1 MSEELENLAFSK
13 LNDGHEPPIAGDQ
26 QNEQVALN
34 AIQNSEQA
42 SSIAIQNQDQNQ
54 QQLDLDQ
61 NEQQNEEDSEQIA
74 RTANESATENVN
86 ADENSNQ
93 DLSFDIDLDEGTEV
107 KPDDFVSK
115 YRSTFEELGF
125 ENIRSQDEF
134 VNKFKELKSE
144 LEEAKESSKSVFAND
159 LIREANEIMKQGGD
173 WVNYL
178 GIASYDYDAVPDAEL
193 LSYELMSDF
202 DTKEE
207 LSDYMASLDE
217 TQIRLNA
224 KRIRKDLK
232 MQQEAQKQ
240 AIAVRAQN
248 QQKAYDESLR
258 KAINSVDRVDR
269 VVVKDHDKSRIEKM
283 LTSYN
288 DKAKA
293 TEFQIK
299 HFLKPNGEP
308 DFPKMVQS
316 AYKLEMF
323 DKVLE
328 YATRSAKNSGKASVI
343 QSLSNVEKP
352 TNTNIVSTTPRKAM
366 SIVES
371 EVERLMKGEKPLF

>member
-1 MSEELENLAFSK
+1 MSEELDNLAFQK
-13 LNDGHEPPIAGDQ
+13 LNEGHQPPIVGEQ
-26 QNEQVALN
+26 ENEQAALN
-34 AIQNSEQA
+34 SLGIN
-42 SSIAIQNQDQNQ
+42 DQPPAHQEEQ
-54 QQLDLDQ
+54 QQQEDPVNLEEGQ
-61 NEQQNEEDSEQIA
+61 EQENEDP
-74 RTANESATENVN
+74 ANESNSENVN

-115 YRSTFEELGF
+115 YRGTFEELGF
-125 ENIRSQDEF
+125 EDIRSQDDF
-134 VNKFKELKSE
+134 VTKFKQLKGE
-144 LEEAKESSKSVFAND
+144 LEEAKESSKTVFAND
-159 LIREANEIMKQGGD
+159 TIREANEIMKQGGD
-173 WVNYL
+173 WVSYL
-178 GIASYDYDAVPDAEL
+178 GLSSYDYDGIPDVDL
-193 LSYELMSDF
+193 LSYELQSDF

-207 LSDYMASLDE
+207 LNDYIASLDE

-232 MQQEAQKQ
+232 VQQETQKQ
-240 AIAVRAQN
+240 AVAVQAQ
-248 QQKAYDESLR
+248 QHQKAYDESLR

-269 VVVKDHDKSRIEKM
+269 VVVKDHDKARIEKM

-299 HFLKPNGEP
+299 HFLKSNGEP

-343 QSLSNVEKP
+343 QNLSNVEKP
-352 TNTNIVSTTPRKAM
+352 KTTNVVNTTPRKAL

>member
-1 MSEELENLAFSK
+1 MSEELENLAFEK
-13 LNDGHEPPIAGDQ
+13 LNEGHQPPIFGEQ
-26 QNEQVALN
+26 ENEQAALN
-34 AIQNSEQA
+34 SLGVNNPQPAEQA
-42 SSIAIQNQDQNQ
+42 EPQQEEQLVDTGEGQ
-54 QQLDLDQ
+54 QQ
-61 NEQQNEEDSEQIA
+61 ENEEL
-74 RTANESATENVN
+74 ANESNSESVN

-115 YRSTFEELGF
+115 YRGTFEELGF
-125 ENIRSQDEF
+125 EDIRSQDDF
-134 VNKFKELKSE
+134 VAKFKQIKSE
-144 LEEAKESSKSVFAND
+144 LEEAKESSKTVFAND
-159 LIREANEIMKQGGD
+159 TIREANEIMKQGGD
-173 WVNYL
+173 WVSYL
-178 GIASYDYDAVPDAEL
+178 GLSSYDYDGIPDVDL
-193 LSYELMSDF
+193 LSYELQSDF

-207 LSDYMASLDE
+207 LNDYIASLDE

-232 MQQEAQKQ
+232 MQQETQKQ
-240 AIAVRAQN
+240 AIAMQAQ
-248 QQKAYDESLR
+248 QHQKAYDESLR

-269 VVVKDHDKSRIEKM
+269 VVVKDHDKARIEKM

-343 QSLSNVEKP
+343 QNLSNVEKP
-352 TNTNIVSTTPRKAM
+352 KTTNVVSTTPRKAL

>member
-1 MSEELENLAFSK
+1 MSEELDNLAFEK
-13 LNDGHEPPIAGDQ
+13 LNEGHQPPIVGEQ
-26 QNEQVALN
+26 ENEQVALN
-34 AIQNSEQA
+34 SLGIN
-42 SSIAIQNQDQNQ
+42 NQ
-54 QQLDLDQ
+54 QPA
-61 NEQQNEEDSEQIA
+61 QQNEASQEEQFVDPGEGQQQENDEP
-74 RTANESATENVN
+74 ANESNSESVN

-115 YRSTFEELGF
+115 YRGTFEELGF
-125 ENIRSQDEF
+125 EDIRSQDDF
-134 VNKFKELKSE
+134 VTKFKQIKGE
-144 LEEAKESSKSVFAND
+144 LEEAKESSKTVFAND
-159 LIREANEIMKQGGD
+159 TIREANEIMKQGGD
-173 WVNYL
+173 WVSYL
-178 GIASYDYDAVPDAEL
+178 GLSSYDYDGIPDVDL
-193 LSYELMSDF
+193 LSYELQSDF

-207 LSDYMASLDE
+207 LNDYIASLDE

-232 MQQEAQKQ
+232 VQQETQKQ
-240 AIAVRAQN
+240 AIAMQAQ
-248 QQKAYDESLR
+248 QHQKAYDESLR

-269 VVVKDHDKSRIEKM
+269 VVVKDHDKARIEKM

-343 QSLSNVEKP
+343 QNLSNVEKP
-352 TNTNIVSTTPRKAM
+352 KTTNVVSTTPRKAL

>member
-1 MSEELENLAFSK
+1 MSEELENLAFQK
-13 LNDGHEPPIAGDQ
+13 LNEGHQPPIVGEQ
-26 QNEQVALN
+26 ENEQAALN
-34 AIQNSEQA
+34 SLGVNNPQPAEQA
-42 SSIAIQNQDQNQ
+42 EPQQEEQLVDTGEGQ
-54 QQLDLDQ
+54 QQ
-61 NEQQNEEDSEQIA
+61 ENEEL
-74 RTANESATENVN
+74 ANESNSESVN

-115 YRSTFEELGF
+115 YRGTFEELGF
-125 ENIRSQDEF
+125 EDIRSQDDF
-134 VNKFKELKSE
+134 VAKFKQIKGE
-144 LEEAKESSKSVFAND
+144 LEEAKESSKTVFAND
-159 LIREANEIMKQGGD
+159 TIREANEIMKQGGD
-173 WVNYL
+173 WVSYL
-178 GIASYDYDAVPDAEL
+178 GLSSYDYDGIPDVDL
-193 LSYELMSDF
+193 LSYELQSDF

-207 LSDYMASLDE
+207 LNDYIASLDE

-232 MQQEAQKQ
+232 MQQETQKQ
-240 AIAVRAQN
+240 AIAMQAQ
-248 QQKAYDESLR
+248 QHQKAYDESLR

-269 VVVKDHDKSRIEKM
+269 VVVKDHDKARIEKM

-343 QSLSNVEKP
+343 QNLSNVEKP
-352 TNTNIVSTTPRKAM
+352 KTTNVVSTTPRKAL

>member
-1 MSEELENLAFSK
+1 MSEELDNLAFEK
-13 LNDGHEPPIAGDQ
+13 LNEGHQPPIVGEQ
-26 QNEQVALN
+26 ENEQVALN
-34 AIQNSEQA
+34 SLGIN
-42 SSIAIQNQDQNQ
+42 NQ
-54 QQLDLDQ
+54 QPA
-61 NEQQNEEDSEQIA
+61 QQNEASQEEQFVDPGEVQQQESDEP
-74 RTANESATENVN
+74 ANESNSESVN

-115 YRSTFEELGF
+115 YRGTFEELGF
-125 ENIRSQDEF
+125 EDIRSQDDF
-134 VNKFKELKSE
+134 VTKFKQIKGE
-144 LEEAKESSKSVFAND
+144 LEEAKESSKTVFAND
-159 LIREANEIMKQGGD
+159 TIREANEIMKQGGD
-173 WVNYL
+173 WVSYL
-178 GIASYDYDAVPDAEL
+178 GLSSYDYDGIPDVDL
-193 LSYELMSDF
+193 LSYELQSDF

-207 LSDYMASLDE
+207 LNDYIASLDE

-232 MQQEAQKQ
+232 VQQETQKQ
-240 AIAVRAQN
+240 AIAMQAQ
-248 QQKAYDESLR
+248 QHQKAYDESLR

-269 VVVKDHDKSRIEKM
+269 VVVKDHDKARIEKM

-343 QSLSNVEKP
+343 QNLSNVEKP
-352 TNTNIVSTTPRKAM
+352 KTTNVVSTTPRKAL

>member
-1 MSEELENLAFSK
+1 MSEELENLAFEK
-13 LNDGHEPPIAGDQ
+13 LNEGHQPPIFGEQ
-26 QNEQVALN
+26 ENEQAALN
-34 AIQNSEQA
+34 SLGVNNPQPAEQA
-42 SSIAIQNQDQNQ
+42 EPQQEEQLVDTGEGQ
-54 QQLDLDQ
+54 QQ
-61 NEQQNEEDSEQIA
+61 ENEEL
-74 RTANESATENVN
+74 ANESNSESVN

-115 YRSTFEELGF
+115 YRGTFEELGF
-125 ENIRSQDEF
+125 EDIRSQDDF
-134 VNKFKELKSE
+134 VAKFKQIKSE
-144 LEEAKESSKSVFAND
+144 LEEAKESSKTVFAND
-159 LIREANEIMKQGGD
+159 TIREANEIMKQGGD
-173 WVNYL
+173 WVSYL
-178 GIASYDYDAVPDAEL
+178 GLSSYDYDGIPDVDL
-193 LSYELMSDF
+193 LSYELQSDF

-207 LSDYMASLDE
+207 LNDYIASLDE

-232 MQQEAQKQ
+232 MQQETQKQ
-240 AIAVRAQN
+240 AIAMQAQ
-248 QQKAYDESLR
+248 QHQKAYDESLR

-269 VVVKDHDKSRIEKM
+269 VVVKDHDKARIEKM

-343 QSLSNVEKP
+343 QNLSNVEKP
-352 TNTNIVSTTPRKAM
+352 KTTNVVNTTPRKAM

>member
-1 MSEELENLAFSK
+1 MSEELENLAFEK
-13 LNDGHEPPIAGDQ
+13 LNEGHQPPIFGEQ
-26 QNEQVALN
+26 ENEQAALN
-34 AIQNSEQA
+34 SLGIN
-42 SSIAIQNQDQNQ
+42 DQPPAHQEEQ
-54 QQLDLDQ
+54 QQQEDPVNLEQ
-61 NEQQNEEDSEQIA
+61 GQEQENEDP
-74 RTANESATENVN
+74 ANESNSENVN

-115 YRSTFEELGF
+115 YRGTFEELGF
-125 ENIRSQDEF
+125 EDIRSQDDF
-134 VNKFKELKSE
+134 VTKFKQIKGE
-144 LEEAKESSKSVFAND
+144 LEEAKESSKTVFAND
-159 LIREANEIMKQGGD
+159 TIREANEIMKQGGD
-173 WVNYL
+173 WVSYL
-178 GIASYDYDAVPDAEL
+178 GLSSYDYDGIPDVDL
-193 LSYELMSDF
+193 LSYELQSDF

-207 LSDYMASLDE
+207 LNDYIASLDE

-232 MQQEAQKQ
+232 VQQETQKQ
-240 AIAVRAQN
+240 AIAMQAQ
-248 QQKAYDESLR
+248 QHQKAYDESLR

-343 QSLSNVEKP
+343 QNLSNVEKP
-352 TNTNIVSTTPRKAM
+352 KATNVVSTTPRKAL

>member
-1 MSEELENLAFSK
+1 MSEELENLAFEK
-13 LNDGHEPPIAGDQ
+13 LNEGHQPPIVGEQ

-34 AIQNSEQA
+34 SLGINDQQPA
-42 SSIAIQNQDQNQ
+42 NQEEQ
-54 QQLDLDQ
+54 QQQEDPVNLGD
-61 NEQQNEEDSEQIA
+61 ERQQENEDS
-74 RTANESATENVN
+74 ANESNPESVN

-115 YRSTFEELGF
+115 YRGTFEELGF
-125 ENIRSQDEF
+125 EDIRSQDDF
-134 VNKFKELKSE
+134 VAKFKQIKGE
-144 LEEAKESSKSVFAND
+144 LEEAKESSKTVFAND

-178 GIASYDYDAVPDAEL
+178 GIASYDYDAVPDVDL

-207 LSDYMASLDE
+207 LNDYISSLDE

-232 MQQEAQKQ
+232 MQQETQKQ
-240 AIAVRAQN
+240 AIALKAQN

-269 VVVKDHDKSRIEKM
+269 VVVKDHDKVRIEKM

-343 QSLSNVEKP
+343 QNLSNVEKP

>member
-1 MSEELENLAFSK
+1 MSEELDNLAFQK
-13 LNDGHEPPIAGDQ
+13 LNEGHQPPIVGEQ
-26 QNEQVALN
+26 ENEQAALN
-34 AIQNSEQA
+34 SLGIN
-42 SSIAIQNQDQNQ
+42 DQPPAHQEEQ
-54 QQLDLDQ
+54 QQQ
-61 NEQQNEEDSEQIA
+61 EDSVNLEQGQEQENEDP
-74 RTANESATENVN
+74 ANESNSENVN

-115 YRSTFEELGF
+115 YRGTFEELGF
-125 ENIRSQDEF
+125 EDIRSQDDF
-134 VNKFKELKSE
+134 VAKFKQIKGE
-144 LEEAKESSKSVFAND
+144 LEEAKESSKTVFAND
-159 LIREANEIMKQGGD
+159 TIREANEIMKQGGD
-173 WVNYL
+173 WVSYL
-178 GIASYDYDAVPDAEL
+178 GLSSYDYDGIPDVDL
-193 LSYELMSDF
+193 LSYELQSDF

-207 LSDYMASLDE
+207 LNDYIASLDE

-232 MQQEAQKQ
+232 VQQETQKQ
-240 AIAVRAQN
+240 AIAVQAQ
-248 QQKAYDESLR
+248 QHQKAYDESLR

-269 VVVKDHDKSRIEKM
+269 VVVKDHDKARIEKM

-343 QSLSNVEKP
+343 QNLSNVEKP
-352 TNTNIVSTTPRKAM
+352 KTTNVVNTTPRKAL

>member
-1 MSEELENLAFSK
+1 MSEELENLAFEK
-13 LNDGHEPPIAGDQ
+13 LNEGHQPPIVGEQ

-34 AIQNSEQA
+34 SLGINDQQSA
-42 SSIAIQNQDQNQ
+42 NQEEQ
-54 QQLDLDQ
+54 QQQEDPVNLGD
-61 NEQQNEEDSEQIA
+61 ERQQENEDS
-74 RTANESATENVN
+74 ANESNPESVN

-115 YRSTFEELGF
+115 YRGAFEELGF
-125 ENIRSQDEF
+125 EDIRSQDDF
-134 VNKFKELKSE
+134 VAKFKQIKGE
-144 LEEAKESSKSVFAND
+144 LEEAKESSKTVFAND

-178 GIASYDYDAVPDAEL
+178 GIASYDYDAVPDVDL

-207 LSDYMASLDE
+207 LNDYISSLDE

-232 MQQEAQKQ
+232 MQQETQKQ
-240 AIAVRAQN
+240 AIALKAQN

-269 VVVKDHDKSRIEKM
+269 VVVKDHDKVRIEKM

-343 QSLSNVEKP
+343 QNLSNVEKP

>member
-1 MSEELENLAFSK
+1 MSEELENLAFEK
-13 LNDGHEPPIAGDQ
+13 LNEGHQPPIVGEQENEQAALNSLGINDQ
-26 QNEQVALN
+26 QPA
-34 AIQNSEQA
+34 
-42 SSIAIQNQDQNQ
+42 NQEVQ
-54 QQLDLDQ
+54 QQQEDPVNLED
-61 NEQQNEEDSEQIA
+61 EQQQENEDP
-74 RTANESATENVN
+74 ANESNSENVN

-115 YRSTFEELGF
+115 YRGTFEELGF
-125 ENIRSQDEF
+125 DDIRSQDDF
-134 VNKFKELKSE
+134 VTKFKQIKSE
-144 LEEAKESSKSVFAND
+144 LEEAKESSKTVFAND
-159 LIREANEIMKQGGD
+159 TIREANEIMKQGGD
-173 WVNYL
+173 WVSYL
-178 GIASYDYDAVPDAEL
+178 GLSSYDYDGIPDVEL
-193 LSYELMSDF
+193 LSYELQSDF

-207 LSDYMASLDE
+207 LNDYIASLDE

-232 MQQEAQKQ
+232 VQQEAQKQ
-240 AIAVRAQN
+240 AIAMQAQ
-248 QQKAYDESLR
+248 QHQKAYDESLR

-269 VVVKDHDKSRIEKM
+269 VVVKDHDKVRIEKM

-343 QSLSNVEKP
+343 QNLSNVEKP

>member
-1 MSEELENLAFSK
+1 MSEELDNLAFEK
-13 LNDGHEPPIAGDQ
+13 LNEGHQPPIFGEQ
-26 QNEQVALN
+26 ENEQAALN
-34 AIQNSEQA
+34 SLGVSNPQPAEQA
-42 SSIAIQNQDQNQ
+42 EPQQEEQFVDTGEGQ
-54 QQLDLDQ
+54 QQEND
-61 NEQQNEEDSEQIA
+61 EP
-74 RTANESATENVN
+74 ANESNSESVN

-115 YRSTFEELGF
+115 YRGTFEELGF
-125 ENIRSQDEF
+125 EDIRSQDDF
-134 VNKFKELKSE
+134 VTKFKQLKGE
-144 LEEAKESSKSVFAND
+144 LEEAKESSKTVFAND
-159 LIREANEIMKQGGD
+159 TIREANEIMKQGGD
-173 WVNYL
+173 WVSYL
-178 GIASYDYDAVPDAEL
+178 GLSSYDYDGIPDVDL
-193 LSYELMSDF
+193 LSYELQSDF

-207 LSDYMASLDE
+207 LNDYIASLDE

-232 MQQEAQKQ
+232 VQQETQKQ
-240 AIAVRAQN
+240 AIAMQAQ
-248 QQKAYDESLR
+248 QHQKAYDESLR

-269 VVVKDHDKSRIEKM
+269 VVVKDHDKARIEKM

-343 QSLSNVEKP
+343 QNLSNVEKP
-352 TNTNIVSTTPRKAM
+352 KTTNVVSTTPRKAL

>member
-1 MSEELENLAFSK
+1 MSEELENLAFEK
-13 LNDGHEPPIAGDQ
+13 LNEGHQPPIVGEQ

-34 AIQNSEQA
+34 SLGINDQQPA
-42 SSIAIQNQDQNQ
+42 NQEEQ
-54 QQLDLDQ
+54 QQQEDPVDLGD
-61 NEQQNEEDSEQIA
+61 ERQQENEDS
-74 RTANESATENVN
+74 ANESNPESVN

-115 YRSTFEELGF
+115 YRGTFEELGF
-125 ENIRSQDEF
+125 EDIRSQDDF
-134 VNKFKELKSE
+134 VAKFKQIKGE
-144 LEEAKESSKSVFAND
+144 LEEAKESSKTVFAND

-178 GIASYDYDAVPDAEL
+178 GIASYDYDAVPDVDL

-207 LSDYMASLDE
+207 LNDYISSLDE

-232 MQQEAQKQ
+232 MQQETQKQ
-240 AIAVRAQN
+240 AIALKAQN

-269 VVVKDHDKSRIEKM
+269 VVVKDHDKVRIEKM

-343 QSLSNVEKP
+343 QNLSNVEKP

>member
-1 MSEELENLAFSK
+1 MSEELENLAFEK
-13 LNDGHEPPIAGDQ
+13 LNEGHQPPIFGEQ
-26 QNEQVALN
+26 ENEQVALN
-34 AIQNSEQA
+34 SLGIN
-42 SSIAIQNQDQNQ
+42 NQ
-54 QQLDLDQ
+54 QPA
-61 NEQQNEEDSEQIA
+61 QQNEASQEEQFVDPGEGQQQENDEP
-74 RTANESATENVN
+74 ANESNSESVN

-115 YRSTFEELGF
+115 YRGTFEELGF
-125 ENIRSQDEF
+125 EDIRSQDDF
-134 VNKFKELKSE
+134 VAKFKQIKGE
-144 LEEAKESSKSVFAND
+144 LEEAKESSKTVFAND
-159 LIREANEIMKQGGD
+159 TIREANEIMKQGGD
-173 WVNYL
+173 WVSYL
-178 GIASYDYDAVPDAEL
+178 GLSSYDYDGIPDVDL
-193 LSYELMSDF
+193 LSYELQSDF

-207 LSDYMASLDE
+207 LNDYIASLDE

-232 MQQEAQKQ
+232 VQQETQKQ
-240 AIAVRAQN
+240 AVAVQAQ
-248 QQKAYDESLR
+248 QHQKAYDESLR

-269 VVVKDHDKSRIEKM
+269 VVVKDHDKARIEKM

-299 HFLKPNGEP
+299 HFLKSNGEP

-343 QSLSNVEKP
+343 QNLSNVEKP
-352 TNTNIVSTTPRKAM
+352 KTTNVVNTTPRKAL

>member
-1 MSEELENLAFSK
+1 MSEELENLAFEK
-13 LNDGHEPPIAGDQ
+13 LNEGHQPPIVGEQ

-34 AIQNSEQA
+34 SLGINDQQPA
-42 SSIAIQNQDQNQ
+42 NQEEQ
-54 QQLDLDQ
+54 QQQEDPVNLG
-61 NEQQNEEDSEQIA
+61 NEQQQENEDS
-74 RTANESATENVN
+74 ANESNPESVN

-115 YRSTFEELGF
+115 YRGTFEELGF
-125 ENIRSQDEF
+125 EDIRSQDDF
-134 VNKFKELKSE
+134 VAKFKQIKGE
-144 LEEAKESSKSVFAND
+144 LEEAKESSKTVFAND

-178 GIASYDYDAVPDAEL
+178 GIASYDYDAVPDVDL

-202 DTKEE
+202 DTKGE
-207 LSDYMASLDE
+207 LNDYISSLDE

-232 MQQEAQKQ
+232 MQQETQKQ
-240 AIAVRAQN
+240 AIALKAQN

-269 VVVKDHDKSRIEKM
+269 VVVKDHDKVRIEKM

-343 QSLSNVEKP
+343 QNLSNVEKP

>member
-1 MSEELENLAFSK
+1 MSEELENLAFEK
-13 LNDGHEPPIAGDQ
+13 LNEGHQPPIFGEQ
-26 QNEQVALN
+26 ENEQVALN
-34 AIQNSEQA
+34 SLGIN
-42 SSIAIQNQDQNQ
+42 NQ
-54 QQLDLDQ
+54 QPA
-61 NEQQNEEDSEQIA
+61 QQNEASQEEQFVDPGEGQQQENDEP
-74 RTANESATENVN
+74 ANESNSESVN

-115 YRSTFEELGF
+115 YRGTFEELGF
-125 ENIRSQDEF
+125 EDIRSQDDF
-134 VNKFKELKSE
+134 VTKFKQLKGE
-144 LEEAKESSKSVFAND
+144 LEEAKESSKTVFAND
-159 LIREANEIMKQGGD
+159 TIREAIEIMKQGGD
-173 WVNYL
+173 WVSYL
-178 GIASYDYDAVPDAEL
+178 GLSSYDYDGIPDVDL
-193 LSYELMSDF
+193 LSYELQSDF

-207 LSDYMASLDE
+207 LNDYIASLDE

-232 MQQEAQKQ
+232 VQQETQKQ
-240 AIAVRAQN
+240 AIAMQAQ
-248 QQKAYDESLR
+248 QHQKAYDESLR

-269 VVVKDHDKSRIEKM
+269 VVVKDHDKARIEKM

-343 QSLSNVEKP
+343 QNLSNVEKP
-352 TNTNIVSTTPRKAM
+352 KTTNVVSTTPRKAL